1 MKRMKGKGEGDE
13 ERNGERDRRDC
24 GVLLNPNGY
33 NGYGSRGHF
42 PLINMQNG
50 EEIRNWRQLE
60 IRIRDREENS
70 RRCNGMDDDEKV
82 ETRPRPV
89 YEAPSWRVLL
99 FSYVRSRISI

>member
-50 EEIRNWRQLE
+50 EEIRNWR
-60 IRIRDREENS
+60 
-70 RRCNGMDDDEKV
+70 
-82 ETRPRPV
+82 
-89 YEAPSWRVLL
+89 
-99 FSYVRSRISI
+99 